1 MSTFFDKLKQG
12 ASDTA
17 KKAQQAVEVTKLKS
31 QISSKEREIE
41 NHFKHLGESVFKAF
55 TENDLSKA
63 ELSIRSRSEQIMEL
77 QKEMLDLQLKITE
90 VKNEKKCVCGKTVL
104 LDFKFCQSCG
114 HRFD

>member
-31 QISSKEREIE
+31 QISSKEIE
-41 NHFKHLGESVFKAF
+41 NHFMHLGESVFNAF
-55 TENDLSKA
+55 RENDLSNA
-63 ELSIRSRSEQIMEL
+63 ELSIRSRSEQVIQL
-77 QKEMLDLQLKITE
+77 QKEISDLQLKITE
-90 VKNEKKCVCGKTVL
+90 VRNEKKCVCGKTVV
-104 LDFKFCQSCG
+104 LDSKFCQSCG